1 MIFDVNYHQIT
12 VYRKPAD
19 CDWWHAPWGTKSC
32 YYVKSVQSWKDNNGH
47 VEGAI
52 VENGSSTGT
61 TSRCE
66 GGAPVRLKCD
76 RDSTLTPSP
85 VAAVEVG
92 ELLGRST
99 EIGEQSAQGLRAL
112 DT

>member
-1 MIFDVNYHQIT
+1 MAWYLLPDALEYALIFDVNYHQIA

-52 VENGSSTGT
+52 VDWIKYGH
-61 TSRCE
+61 
-66 GGAPVRLKCD
+66 D
-76 RDSTLTPSP
+76 
-85 VAAVEVG
+85 
-92 ELLGRST
+92 
-99 EIGEQSAQGLRAL
+99 
-112 DT
+112 